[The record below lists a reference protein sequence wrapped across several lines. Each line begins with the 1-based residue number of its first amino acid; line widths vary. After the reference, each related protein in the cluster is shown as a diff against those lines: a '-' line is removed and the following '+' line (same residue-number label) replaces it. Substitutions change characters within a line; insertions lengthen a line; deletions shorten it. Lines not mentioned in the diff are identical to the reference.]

1 MERLTIVSPPSA
13 ILTGSI
19 TSGSAVVTGLAST
32 ARLQPGQKVTGPG
45 VPMMTL
51 ISSVDS
57 SSQVTLTNNA
67 TTTNAST
74 TLTSLVEPVFLA
86 EAKLHL
92 KVDFPDDDTKIAS
105 LITSARQYCETRLR
119 QAFLTQ
125 SVALHLDEFPWGG
138 GYLNRQI
145 RRIGPSVPYWLPSTT
160 TPIELF
166 NPPVQ
171 SVTSVQY
178 YDFSNTLQTVSPSLY
193 EFEQGTPARIMPVF
207 GQTWPIPQPRI
218 GAVVIT
224 YLVGYGDTG
233 DSVPENI
240 KDAMLLYIGE
250 RYMNREPSGSTL
262 ESINDALSSS
272 DHGEYA

>member
-1 MERLTIVSPPSA
+1 
-13 ILTGSI
+13 
-19 TSGSAVVTGLAST
+19 
-32 ARLQPGQKVTGPG
+32 
-45 VPMMTL
+45 MMTL
-51 ISSVDS
+51 IQSVDS

-67 TTTNAST
+67 SANNASA
-74 TLTSLVEPVFLA
+74 TLTFLVEPVYLA

-105 LITSARQYCETRLR
+105 LITSARSYCETRLR
-119 QAFLTQ
+119 QAILTQ
-125 SVALHLDEFPWGG
+125 TVALHLDEFPGGG

-145 RRIGPSVPYWLPSTT
+145 RRIGPSVPYWLPSVT

-166 NPPVQ
+166 RPPVQ

-178 YDFSNTLQTVSPSLY
+178 YDFTNTLQTVSPSLY
-193 EFEQGTPARIMPVF
+193 EFEQDTPARIMPVF

-224 YLVGYGDTG
+224 YVVGYGDTG
-233 DSVPENI
+233 DSVPSNI
-240 KDAMLLYIGE
+240 KDAMMLLIGHW
-250 RYMNREPSGSTL
+250 YANRESVVTGTIATSVPDSV
-262 ESINDALSSS
+262 DALLSAS